1 VTGWGTPGCL
11 VGSALSVGALL
22 GDPIGAP
29 EQLADRA
36 RAELVELETLGRVAI
51 TLDSGPAILRP
62 VLGLRP
68 AGDAVGEILG
78 DGAASIDRAL
88 ASMTPMRQALL
99 AARPPARPAPGR
111 VTDVVAAR
119 IVEAL
124 RGPDPSVP
132 PEAATAA
139 TRLEEIPRAVA
150 RARLRLILL
159 VLRVGGLRWLEGL
172 AVGLAIRAFMGRAA
186 PPLRP
191 PAPRALDRPEP
202 EATGSQRSPRAPTPA
217 DPIETALV
225 SEGVP
230 IPLACEIAGRFAM
243 APDWPGSL
251 RGHDREPG
259 GLRRHTRR
267 VLEAMREETAGWP
280 AEPRAAAALVAAAHD
295 LGKLVAYRRVG
306 PDRWIGVAATPHD
319 ALSAILLA
327 RCPAWPAFVSA
338 ATRAAVLQCLHADH
352 APEGLPANAPPLAR
366 ELLVAL
372 KRADAAAARD
382 APPVPDGG
390 AGGPADAA

>member
-1 VTGWGTPGCL
+1 VSGWGVPGCL
-11 VGSALSVGALL
+11 VGSALSVAALL

-29 EQLADRA
+29 DQLADRA
-36 RAELVELETLGRVAI
+36 RAELTELETLGHVAI
-51 TLDSGPAILRP
+51 ALDSAPAILRP
-62 VLGLRP
+62 LLGVRP
-68 AGDAVGEILG
+68 AGDAVREILG
-78 DGAASIDRAL
+78 DGAASVSRVL
-88 ASMTPMRQALL
+88 ASITPMREALL
-99 AARPPARPAPGR
+99 AARPPGRPAPGR
-111 VTDVVAAR
+111 FAEAVAAR
-119 IVEAL
+119 IVDAL

-132 PEAATAA
+132 AEAATAVA
-139 TRLEEIPRAVA
+139 RLEEIPRAVA

-159 VLRVGGLRWLEGL
+159 VLRGGGFRWLEGL
-172 AVGLAIRAFMGRAA
+172 TAGLAVRAGLSSVAA
-186 PPLRP
+186 PLRS
-191 PAPRALDRPEP
+191 PAPRPLDRLEP
-202 EATGSQRSPRAPTPA
+202 DGTGSRRWRRGRVPA

-230 IPLACEIAGRFAM
+230 TALASDIAGLFAM

-259 GLRRHTRR
+259 GLRRHTCR

-280 AEPRAAAALVAAAHD
+280 TEPRAAAALVAAAHD

-306 PDRWIGVAATPHD
+306 PNRWIGVAATPHD

-327 RCPAWPAFVSA
+327 RCPAWPAFASA

-366 ELLVAL
+366 ELLAAL

-382 APPVPDGG
+382 APPGPDGG
-390 AGGPADAA
+390 AGGSADAA